1 MAKIIEKIF
10 SRFTGLVVCSL
21 LAVVV
26 IYSIGVWSARTI
38 RAYQNKWADCYE
50 KAQRIPVRLDQ
61 VGTTHFTLRLPSA
74 HLFSPGGKIYF
85 EITKGV
91 PVQIEDANIRMRI
104 TNADNKTVFDN
115 RLPLAYVQEDVAS
128 EEKAEDIDLLTHLH
142 EFDSKGPEPFAIV
155 LTVTKPIAEFA
166 GRQQHMYARHVTYGH
181 WYDVSCLSLLFV
193 SLSIWALL
201 LLLWL
206 IALLTRKERLANV
219 MLAMTILV
227 GPLLLIL
234 TGISWN
240 TWLALSR

>member
-1 MAKIIEKIF
+1 MAEINEKHF
-10 SRFTGLVVCSL
+10 LRFTGLAVCSL

-26 IYSIGVWSARTI
+26 IYYIGVWTPRTI
-38 RAYQNKWADCYE
+38 RAYQNNWADRYE

-61 VGTTHFTLRLPSA
+61 VGITTFTLRLPSA

-104 TNADNKTVFDN
+104 TNAYSKIVFDD
-115 RLPLAYVQEDVAS
+115 RLPLAYVQEDIAS
-128 EEKAEDIDLLTHLH
+128 EEKSENIDLLTHLH
-142 EFDSKGPEPFAIV
+142 EFDSTGPEPFAVV

-166 GRQQHMYARHVTYGH
+166 GRQQHLYARNVTYGH
-181 WYDVSCLSLLFV
+181 WYDLSCLSLLVV

-206 IALLTRKERLANV
+206 IALLTHRKRLAGV
-219 MLAMTILV
+219 MLAMTLYV

-234 TGISWN
+234 TVVSWY
-240 TWLALSR
+240 TWL